1 MTTITCGILNIKS
14 KVLPLQVFGNL
25 STNVQEYTRSS
36 ALPHQ
41 GSTDNLVQQAALRHT
56 LRRGS
61 KKMFKLEKASGDDD
75 QSASRPLR

>member
-1 MTTITCGILNIKS
+1 M
-14 KVLPLQVFGNL
+14 QVFVNL
-25 STNVQEYTRSS
+25 RSNTEQYTRSS

-61 KKMFKLEKASGDDD
+61 KKMFKLDGASWDDD
-75 QSASRPLR
+75 HATSKPLR

>member
-1 MTTITCGILNIKS
+1 MHMLQSVNSRG
-14 KVLPLQVFGNL
+14 VVPLQVLSNL
-25 STNVQEYTRSS
+25 SSNVQEYTRSS

-61 KKMFKLEKASGDDD
+61 KKMFKLEGVSWDDD
-75 QSASRPLR
+75 RSISRPLR